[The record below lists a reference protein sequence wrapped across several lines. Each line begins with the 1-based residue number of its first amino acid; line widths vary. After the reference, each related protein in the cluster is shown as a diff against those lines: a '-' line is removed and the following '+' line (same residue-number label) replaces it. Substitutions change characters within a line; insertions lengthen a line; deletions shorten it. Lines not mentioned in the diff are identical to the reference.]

1 MCICICKYTYMQ
13 PTAHTST
20 YYNPLSTHRYTPEHT
35 HTRQMNRC
43 ALQQLPLP
51 MRKARVQGVG
61 KNSQKSALQ
70 QICISKLVAN

>member
-1 MCICICKYTYMQ
+1 MCICICKYTCMQ
-13 PTAHTST
+13 PTA
-20 YYNPLSTHRYTPEHT
+20 THFNTLQPTATHCYTLEHT

-43 ALQQLPLP
+43 ALRQLHLP

-70 QICISKLVAN
+70 